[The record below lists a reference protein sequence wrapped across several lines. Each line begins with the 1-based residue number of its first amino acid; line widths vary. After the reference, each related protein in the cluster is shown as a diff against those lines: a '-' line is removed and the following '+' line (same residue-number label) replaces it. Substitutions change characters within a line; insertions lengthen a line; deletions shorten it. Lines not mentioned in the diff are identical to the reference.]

1 MRILITDD
9 SKLIQTLLVTL
20 LKKWGH
26 EVLIAEDGLDAWE
39 ILQREPIQFLISD
52 RMMPGMDGLTLCRKI
67 RAANFPNYIY
77 IILLT
82 AISSKESL
90 VEGLEAGADDYLAKP
105 FNAEELRVRILAG
118 ARVLQLEAE
127 LKVKNDKLND
137 AYKIIQR
144 DLEGA
149 AKMQRS
155 LLPPHSMTIG
165 NVYFEWLLLPVTFVA
180 GDILN
185 YFKLLDEQ
193 HVAFYHL
200 DVSGHGVP
208 SAMLSVTLAK
218 LIANETKPNNSL
230 HLSVTA
236 PLNLP
241 FKDRREGRGQRM
253 QLASPD
259 VVVSNLNKV
268 FQADSENDMY
278 FTMVYGTLDML
289 TGELQFCQAGHPS
302 PAFLPV
308 EGEVRLVGEGGF
320 PVGMLPDVSFD
331 TYTLQL
337 KPGDRLFLY
346 SDGVTECSH
355 GTSGE
360 LFGEERLVAWLTENR
375 KLTLSELK
383 NALEE
388 KLLEW
393 RGSKEFEDD
402 VSLLALEFNPPN
414 LL

>member
-20 LKKWGH
+20 LQKWGH
-26 EVLIAEDGLDAWE
+26 EVIIAEDGLDAWE
-39 ILQREPIQFLISD
+39 ILQREPVQFLISD

-82 AISSKESL
+82 AIASKESL

-127 LKVKNDKLND
+127 LKIKNDKLND

-185 YFKLLDEQ
+185 YFKLLDDQ

-236 PLNLP
+236 PLDLP
-241 FKDRREGRGQRM
+241 FKDRRQGRREKM
-253 QLASPD
+253 LLATPD

-268 FQADSENDMY
+268 FQADNDNDMY

-302 PAFLPV
+302 PVFLPV
-308 EGEVRLVGEGGF
+308 EGEVKLVGEGGF

-331 TYTLQL
+331 SFKLQL
-337 KPGDRLFLY
+337 QPGDRLFIY
-346 SDGVTECSH
+346 SDGVTECSNR
-355 GTSGE
+355 SNGE

-375 KLTLSELK
+375 HLSLSELK
-383 NALEE
+383 NSLEQ

-393 RGSKEFEDD
+393 RGSEEFEDD

>member
-20 LKKWGH
+20 LNKWGH

-39 ILQREPIQFLISD
+39 VLQREPVQFLISD

-90 VEGLEAGADDYLAKP
+90 VEGLEAGADDYLVKP

-127 LKVKNDKLND
+127 LQVKNDKLND

-185 YFKLLDEQ
+185 YFKLLDDQ

-236 PLNLP
+236 PVDLP
-241 FKDRREGRGQRM
+241 FKDRRQGRNET
-253 QLASPD
+253 D
-259 VVVSNLNKV
+259 IVVSNLNKA
-268 FQADSENDMY
+268 FQADNDNDMY

-289 TGELQFCQAGHPS
+289 SGELQFCQAGHPS
-302 PAFLPV
+302 PVFLPV
-308 EGEVRLVGEGGF
+308 EGEVKLVGDGGF

-337 KPGDRLFLY
+337 QPGDRLFLY
-346 SDGVTECSH
+346 SDGVTECGNSE
-355 GTSGE
+355 SGE
-360 LFGEERLVAWLTENR
+360 LFGEERLIAWLTENR
-375 KLTLSELK
+375 KLALPELK
-383 NALEE
+383 NALEK

-393 RGSKEFEDD
+393 RASTEFEDD